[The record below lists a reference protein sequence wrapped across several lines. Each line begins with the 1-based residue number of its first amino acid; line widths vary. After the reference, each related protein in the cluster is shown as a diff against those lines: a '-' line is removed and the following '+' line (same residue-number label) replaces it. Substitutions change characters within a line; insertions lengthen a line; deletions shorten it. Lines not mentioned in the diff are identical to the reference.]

1 MPIEKICNSLN
12 EELIH
17 VERELKFQI
26 SLILKNKRNLKKIIN
41 YFFKIPGKRLRPILV
56 LLSAGLIKV
65 DQIKNNKT
73 LIELASAVELIHS
86 ASLIHDDIIDDSNF
100 RRGQLAM
107 NYQYNNKIAV
117 LAGDMLYSHAFS
129 LLIDKFDKR
138 ILTVIS
144 QSVETMC
151 YGEIGELK
159 VPIPSFEEYLKIIE
173 NKTASF
179 MSACC
184 QYAAILVDSDEKTVN
199 ALGKFGF
206 NFGISYQLLDDY
218 LDNDATFSFKIN
230 LLEKV
235 KEYGK
240 RAQENIASF
249 ENSKYKKNMYNLI
262 TYLFETGK
270 IYNRK
275 LKNVNVK

>member
-1 MPIEKICNSLN
+1 MPIEQIYNSLN
-12 EELIH
+12 EELNH

-26 SLILKNKRNLKKIIN
+26 SLILKNKRNLKKIID

-56 LLSAGLIKV
+56 LLSAGLIKG

-100 RRGQLAM
+100 RRGQLTM
-107 NYQYNNKIAV
+107 NYQYKNKIAV

-138 ILTVIS
+138 ILTILS
-144 QSVETMC
+144 QSVERMC
-151 YGEIGELK
+151 SGEIGQLK
-159 VPIPSFEEYLKIIE
+159 VPISSFEEYLKIIE
-173 NKTASF
+173 DKTASF
-179 MSACC
+179 MSTCC
-184 QYAAILVDSDEKTVN
+184 QSAAILVDSDEKTVKT
-199 ALGKFGF
+199 LGKFGF

-218 LDNDATFSFKIN
+218 LDNDATFNFNIN
-230 LLEKV
+230 LFEKA

-240 RAQENIASF
+240 RAQVTIASF
-249 ENSKYKKNMYNLI
+249 ENSKYKNSLYNLI
-262 TYLFETGK
+262 TYLFEKDK
-270 IYNRK
+270 INNSK
-275 LKNVNVK
+275 LMNVSVK